1 LNRSDLA
8 KAAQHLLRLAVE
20 YDLAHADQADYP
32 VLILQWER
40 SSRSAAFRSR
50 ASGVIHRPTLFL
62 ASMATSA

>member
-1 LNRSDLA
+1 MNLA
-8 KAAQHLLRLAVE
+8 TIQI
-20 YDLAHADQADYP
+20 HADHEARP
-32 VLILQWER
+32 SPHWER